1 MGNKMEKVMTRFKI
15 TDKQAAWVDKKEKE
29 TGQTKASIMR
39 GLIQAEMGKRK

>member
-1 MGNKMEKVMTRFKI
+1 MKKIIARFEV
-15 TDKQAAWVDKKEKE
+15 TDKQAAWVEKQKQE